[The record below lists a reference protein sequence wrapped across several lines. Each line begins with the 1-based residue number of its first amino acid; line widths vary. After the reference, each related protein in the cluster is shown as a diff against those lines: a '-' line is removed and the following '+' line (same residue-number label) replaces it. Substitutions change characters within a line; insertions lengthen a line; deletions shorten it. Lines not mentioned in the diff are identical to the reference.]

1 MALTEAPTTTGTAT
15 PTTAEHAGAVLTPPR
30 TPSLSPRLTK
40 PSGPAADGTRSAAPA
55 DSAAAPDLAAKKPAF
70 TPVPVWFFAFEGLM
84 GASYDVIKSSHYGW
98 IVLGVGIVVNV
109 VLARTVL
116 RGRLK
121 MAKAILKG
129 KRTRKLAV
137 GLIALRF
144 GVHAALSAIG
154 MEATSGVAHV
164 CFAVLMCATTVALLA
179 FDQRVML
186 RALNAEA
193 EAAEAARTA
202 GAEPAAA

>member
-1 MALTEAPTTTGTAT
+1 MALTEALTTTGTAT
-15 PTTAEHAGAVLTPPR
+15 PTTAEYAGAVL

-40 PSGPAADGTRSAAPA
+40 PSGPAADGTRAAAPA
-55 DSAAAPDLAAKKPAF
+55 DSAAATDLAAKKPAF

-144 GVHAALSAIG
+144 GLHAALSAIG
-154 MEATSGVAHV
+154 MEATSGVAHF

-186 RALNAEA
+186 RALNTEAAE
-193 EAAEAARTA
+193 AEAARTA
-202 GAEPAAA
+202 EAEPAAA